1 MGQDRSQPDLACARA
16 WLDPLREL
24 SSRIRDAARGEMRGA
39 LEAGNLARV
48 AQPVGQ
54 GAGDVTFRLDEVT
67 EEIVTV
73 WLAEVAQRGPISLL
87 TEDSGWRHVG
97 PGPGGVRELDG
108 FDHGGPRLALDPI
121 DGTRNLMTDLR
132 SAWTVVSFAGPGSGE
147 PRLTD
152 ISLGIVSEIPDTRA
166 ARFRSLSAI
175 LGDGCELAIAE
186 IEGPPATLTS
196 RLRADEDDRVDHG
209 YFPFFAYVPDLRPAI
224 TELQTRFFE
233 RLARLEGAEVESCWD
248 DQYISSGGQ
257 LALTAMGT
265 YRAVVETRA
274 LMSRRR
280 GISVDNVAKPYDMA
294 GAALC
299 ASEAGCVV
307 TTPEGGPLDFP
318 IDTDTPVDFVGYCNE
333 ATAARLQ
340 PHLTAALRETAG

>member
-1 MGQDRSQPDLACARA
+1 MGQDRSQPDVASARA
-16 WLDPLREL
+16 WLAPLRDL
-24 SSRIRDAARGEMRGA
+24 SNRIRDAARGEMRGA
-39 LEAGNLARV
+39 LEVGDLARV
-48 AQPVGQ
+48 AQPVGR

-67 EEIVTV
+67 EEIVTA
-73 WLAEVAQRGPISLL
+73 WLAEVARRGPISLL
-87 TEDSGWRHVG
+87 TEDTGWRHVG
-97 PGPGGVRELDG
+97 PGRGGVRELDG

-132 SAWTVVSFAGPGSGE
+132 SAWTVVSFAGPGSSE

-175 LGDGCELAIAE
+175 LGEGCELAVGE
-186 IEGPPATLTS
+186 LEGPPAMLTT

-209 YFPFFAYVPDLRPAI
+209 YFPFFAYAPDLRSAI
-224 TELQTRFFE
+224 TELEARFFE
-233 RLARLEGAEVESCWD
+233 RLARLEGAELNSCWD

-265 YRAVVETRA
+265 YRAVIETRA
-274 LMSRRR
+274 LMARRR
-280 GISVDNVAKPYDMA
+280 GISTQVAKPYDMA

-307 TTPEGGPLDFP
+307 TTPEGEPLDFP
-318 IDTDTPVDFVGYCNE
+318 IDTETPVDFVGYCNA

-340 PHLTAALRETAG
+340 SHLNAALRETAG